1 MDDYDYEEE
10 YEEEK
15 SENKSGIIPILDL
28 IATWFIRI
36 GLGIGVILLL
46 YFMFSGKFLEAILYI
61 IGLVFCYFFGY
72 FFMFCLDTFLS
83 KD

>member
-1 MDDYDYEEE
+1 MDDYDYEEN

-15 SENKSGIIPILDL
+15 TQSDTIRILDL
-28 IATWFIRI
+28 ISTWFIRI

-46 YFMFSGKFLEAILYI
+46 YFVFSGKFLEAILYI

-72 FFMFCLDTFLS
+72 FFMFCLDTFIS
-83 KD
+83 KNE